1 MENSSLEAL
10 EHQTAPEST
19 RGLFDSPLSEK
30 KFPSHRESAPVPD
43 KRRSFGYEKSS
54 RPPSFQPQ
62 QQQQQQHGHGHQRSR
77 SSSDLVS
84 NLSNNGRRNNFG
96 LQTLVEEDDANR
108 KKSAAAAGGGA
119 AFTNLDSLQDMI
131 NTLKNL
137 PPIISNPISQNNSST
152 ATKGHRKQ
160 HSMSALLSGHGN
172 HQVTSNKRL
181 SYNNSNSVSDMQ
193 SNLSFEQPSDN
204 SSHSK
209 RRSGRS
215 QSISS
220 MKDTNIFNNL
230 SRDEALAEAEAK
242 LMGTFQ
248 PSTSTKREGSSRRN
262 SDIRPSSSHR
272 YSGSQQYEN
281 NNHGPISSS
290 MSSGLLTS
298 KRTSLQMPTL
308 NENVATENGMSGR
321 RINFNKPLNLSAA
334 KEDALNES
342 KRLSTGHQRRS
353 SRNLDYDWRASTGGS
368 GGGGNSN
375 NLNASFQL
383 VPFTPTRV
391 NFARDDANPHQRR
404 PLFIAH
410 LPFSALPPL
419 FRSRQLSR
427 GTLRVN
433 KRNRSD
439 AYVYCEDLDDD
450 IFICGSRDR
459 NRALEGDVVA
469 VRLVDVDKVL
479 REKKEKEEAKLVRN
493 GGQAKV
499 RLPDEEDE
507 NEIIFGGDEDV
518 NVVKPKYCG
527 VVVAILERAQNQV
540 FSGTLTLMRPN
551 NKRAQEEKAAE
562 EARKSIHGKDAVIK
576 KEPPRIVWFKSTDKR
591 VPLIAIPIEQAPD
604 DFIDNSEA
612 YATSLFV
619 GSMKRWPITSLHPFG
634 TLERELGSVYEL
646 STQTKAIFA
655 DNNVTDSDFS
665 DAVKSC
671 LPSIPFALEADK
683 SRRDLRED
691 TITFTIDPKG
701 SNVLDDALSIKRLD
715 SETWEVGVH
724 IADVTYFIKSQSALD
739 KEARARA
746 VRVDLIHTFVPMIP
760 QELTE
765 QVTNLS
771 PNQSRFTFSVIWKI
785 NNNGDIIDTWF
796 GKTIIRSSAQFT
808 YDDAQ
813 NILDNQSSDDQIAKD
828 IKSLHDLAS
837 TIREKRKR
845 NGIFTQDRDEL
856 EYEFQ
861 NDEPVTV
868 SIRQKNSAAAT
879 VKEFLFLANKSV
891 AQKISSHLPNHA
903 LLRRHAPP
911 SERKIKELCEYA
923 ARHLGVQLDSTNAG
937 TLEASIQSIQDA
949 KLRKMVS
956 VIVLKTL
963 QAPKYFCSGSVDIA
977 KYSHFALNV
986 PLFTHFTAPSR
997 RFADIIV
1004 HRQLEAILSPG
1015 ETRFSLDRDTVQK
1028 LAQHCNVKKDAAIYA
1043 RDQSSLMF
1051 LSIHMH
1057 KLALQQQEQQQQQIP
1072 QSVSTPSL
1080 IFREAI
1086 VVAVFDQ
1093 FFDVIIPELNLEKR
1107 IHLACLPVWRSDY
1120 NEHNQSL
1127 TMFWRKGVDTSTGKK
1142 VDWSLSDEE
1151 DEEDEMDDEAL
1162 LEEMNSSSLPA
1173 SPKEDDIEEEEVE
1186 EYKHALCSETESVV
1200 SRLAVKGEY
1209 STASVGRQV
1218 TPNKSIST
1226 PAIMNRRPESTRSS
1240 NRRASIVRAR
1250 LSDSTAFST
1259 EQGFQTLKALD
1270 KIRVVLIIELA
1281 RTPPVIRILAANPFS

>member
-1 MENSSLEAL
+1 MNSLETL

-19 RGLFDSPLSEK
+19 RGLFDSTDK

-43 KRRSFGYEKSS
+43 KRRSLIGPTDKKL
-54 RPPSFQPQ
+54 SFQQ
-62 QQQQQQHGHGHQRSR
+62 SKGHQRSR
-77 SSSDLVS
+77 SSSDLVVS
-84 NLSNNGRRNNFG
+84 NLSIANGRRNINNFG
-96 LQTLVEEDDANR
+96 LQTLVEEEDAQ
-108 KKSAAAAGGGA
+108 KKNKPSQM
-119 AFTNLDSLQDMI
+119 DSLQDMI

-137 PPIISNPISQNNSST
+137 PPVINNPV
-152 ATKGHRKQ
+152 APHTKGHRKQ
-160 HSMSALLSGHGN
+160 HSMSALVSSSYSGNGN
-172 HQVTSNKRL
+172 HQVTNNKRL
-181 SYNNSNSVSDMQ
+181 SYNNSNGVSDMQ
-193 SNLSFEQPSDN
+193 TNLSFEKPSDN
-204 SSHSK
+204 
-209 RRSGRS
+209 RNRSRRS
-215 QSISS
+215 QSISNS
-220 MKDTNIFNNL
+220 SDGFDSSNIFNNL

-248 PSTSTKREGSSRRN
+248 PKKKDGRRN
-262 SDIRPSSSHR
+262 SDVRPPSSRR
-272 YSGSQQYEN
+272 YSESQQFEN
-281 NNHGPISSS
+281 NTPISTSV
-290 MSSGLLTS
+290 SSGLLS

-308 NENVATENGMSGR
+308 NENVATENGASGSGR
-321 RINFNKPLNLSAA
+321 RIMFNKPLNLSAA
-334 KEDALNES
+334 KEDALTES
-342 KRLSTGHQRRS
+342 KRLSSGHQRRS
-353 SRNLDYDWRASTGGS
+353 SRNLDLDWRASTGNMPTP
-368 GGGGNSN
+368 NSN
-375 NLNASFQL
+375 RNSFQL

-427 GTLRVN
+427 GALRVN

-450 IFICGSRDR
+450 IYICGSRDR

-479 REKKEKEEAKLVRN
+479 KEKKEKEEAKLIRN
-493 GGQAKV
+493 GGQARV

-518 NVVKPKYCG
+518 DVVKPKYCG

-562 EARKSIHGKDAVIK
+562 EARRSIHGKDALIR
-576 KEPPRIVWFKSTDKR
+576 KEAPRIVWFKSTDKR
-591 VPLIAIPIEQAPD
+591 VPLIAIPIEQAPN
-604 DFIDNSEA
+604 DFVDNSEG
-612 YATSLFV
+612 YSTSLFV

-655 DNNVTDSDFS
+655 DNNVTDCEFAE
-665 DAVKSC
+665 AVQSC
-671 LPSIPFALEADK
+671 LPSIPFDLEADT
-683 SRRDLRED
+683 SRRDLRQD
-691 TITFTIDPKG
+691 TLTFTIDPKG
-701 SNVLDDALSIKRLD
+701 SNVLDDALSIKQLD
-715 SETWEVGVH
+715 EDTWEVGVH
-724 IADVTYFIKSQSALD
+724 ISDVTYFIKSQSALD

-760 QELTE
+760 RELTE

-771 PNQSRFTFSVIWKI
+771 PNESRFTFSIIWKI
-785 NNNGDIIDTWF
+785 NKKGEIIDTWV
-796 GKTIIRSSAQFT
+796 GKTIIKSSAQFT

-813 NILDNQSSDDQIAKD
+813 KILDNQHDKSSDIQISKD
-828 IKSLHDLAS
+828 IVSLHTLS
-837 TIREKRKR
+837 CTLSEQRKS
-845 NGIFTQDRDEL
+845 NGLFTQARDEL

-868 SIRQKNSAAAT
+868 SVSHKNAAAAM
-879 VKEFLFLANKSV
+879 VKEFLFLANKTV
-891 AQKISSHLPNHA
+891 AQKISSQFPNHA
-903 LLRRHAPP
+903 LLRRHSPP
-911 SERKIKELCEYA
+911 SERKIMELCDYA
-923 ARHLGVQLDSTNAG
+923 SRHLGVQLDGTNAG
-937 TLEASIQSIQDA
+937 TLEASIQSIQDL
-949 KLRKMVS
+949 KLRKLVS
-956 VIVLKTL
+956 VVVLKTL
-963 QAPKYFCSGSVDIA
+963 QAPKYFCSGSVDIV
-977 KYSHFALNV
+977 KYSHYALNI

-1004 HRQLEAILSPG
+1004 HRQLEATLGAG
-1015 ETRFSLDRDTVQK
+1015 EKRFSLDRDTVQK

-1043 RDQSSLMF
+1043 RDQSNLMF
-1051 LSIHMH
+1051 LSVHMN
-1057 KLALQQQEQQQQQIP
+1057 KLSQQQQIP
-1072 QSVSTPSL
+1072 QSVSAPSL

-1093 FFDVIIPELNLEKR
+1093 YFDVIIPELNLEKR

-1120 NEHNQSL
+1120 NQSNQSL

-1151 DEEDEMDDEAL
+1151 DEDDDMDDEAL
-1162 LEEMNSSSLPA
+1162 LAEMNGTSHPS
-1173 SPKEDDIEEEEVE
+1173 SPKEDEEEVE
-1186 EYKHALCSETESVV
+1186 EYKNPIYSETEPVV
-1200 SRLAVKGEY
+1200 SRLAVKHEE
-1209 STASVGRQV
+1209 STALRQLV
-1218 TPNKSIST
+1218 PNKSIST
-1226 PAIMNRRPESTRSS
+1226 PAIMNRRPETTRSS
-1240 NRRASIVRAR
+1240 NRRASIVRGR

-1270 KIRVVLIIELA
+1270 KIRVVLIIELV